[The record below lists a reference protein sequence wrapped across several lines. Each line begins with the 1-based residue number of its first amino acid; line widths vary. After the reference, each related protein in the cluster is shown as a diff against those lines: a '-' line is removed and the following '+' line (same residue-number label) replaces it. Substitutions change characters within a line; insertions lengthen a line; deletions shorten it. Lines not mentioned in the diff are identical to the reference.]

1 MKRAH
6 PDSSYVSTMDSQH
19 DTFSIGQSLSLDIKT
34 SEPCIQ
40 FVYSD
45 QDSVSTILLSL
56 NLKQLD
62 QLVKYLPLLKIGA
75 SFHQTCLAR
84 ETLFIFQTAFI
95 AEFLHRIVLALHL
108 IV

>member
-19 DTFSIGQSLSLDIKT
+19 DTFSIGQSLSLGIKT

-62 QLVKYLPLLKIGA
+62 QLVKYLPLLKTSLNKRPDIVK
-75 SFHQTCLAR
+75 
-84 ETLFIFQTAFI
+84 TA
-95 AEFLHRIVLALHL
+95 EGQSHTHHSN
-108 IV
+108 